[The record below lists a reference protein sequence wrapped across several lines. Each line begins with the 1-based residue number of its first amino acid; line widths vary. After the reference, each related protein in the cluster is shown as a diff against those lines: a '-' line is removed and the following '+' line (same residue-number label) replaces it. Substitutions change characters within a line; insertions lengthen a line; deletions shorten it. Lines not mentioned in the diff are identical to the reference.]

1 MTRYSQTIK
10 NLIYGISQQP
20 DILRLPNQLDE
31 QLNGFST
38 ESAGLQK
45 RPPTLYVQ
53 NLGTIPANKESLVH
67 IVDRDETEK
76 YIMMFDGTGVKVWDE
91 VGNAKTVKYENDGQ
105 SYITT
110 DNPRKDLSIITI
122 ADYTF
127 IVNKNKI
134 VKMSDEVV
142 PWKWDDHSCLVNVKS
157 GQYGRTYRILINGS
171 SIASFTTP
179 NGGNAD
185 DSKQIDTNYIRDKLA
200 EGATGKGWT
209 VEKFNSALWLHKDD
223 VTITKVQCDDGFNGQ
238 ALYGFFHSTQKFSNL
253 PSEAKDGYT
262 VEVIGDDGSVS
273 DNYYVSYSAK
283 ESIWKECAKPGIKA
297 GYDAST
303 MPHVMTRNADGSF
316 TVKIAE
322 WDDRKTGDDDSNPA
336 PSFVDQT
343 INDVFLFRNRL
354 GFLSGENVIL
364 SKSASFFDFWIAS
377 AIQVQDTDPID
388 NAVSDNKVCTLYH
401 AIPFN
406 QDLILFS
413 NETQFIMSADGVLT
427 PQNASAP
434 MVTAF
439 SCDRRVKPVSAGRRI
454 YYITKR
460 ALYSTVREYYTMND
474 TVGTKD
480 SQDITSHIPS
490 YIPNGVFSIY
500 PCSTE
505 NLFMVC
511 SSGEPN
517 SLFIYKYLFTEEA
530 RMQSAWSKWSFN
542 DSYIIGGGFINSVFY
557 MIIARGNNIY
567 LEKMIF
573 TYNTK
578 DYDDE
583 PYRVFLDRKAISS
596 PIDDDNFDDIEYTT
610 HLNIKDAYK
619 ELTPGASYGVVT
631 PDGHYYEWSYDDV
644 NNDKVEVP
652 GDLRG
657 QKLTFGE
664 IFEFRI
670 KLSTIMIKRNTQSGI
685 VAENEGR
692 LQLIRMKLEYNE
704 SGYFEVIISHKDA
717 RPEYKYVHTARVLG
731 SNVNKLGELPF
742 DTGTSLIPIM
752 SLNTNCIITIKSASP
767 TALSLIGYTWE
778 GNYIKRTRSI
788 G

>member
-53 NLGTIPANKESLVH
+53 NLGTTPANKESLVH

-76 YIMMFDGTGVKVWDE
+76 YIMLFDGTGVKVWDE
-91 VGNAKTVKYENDGQ
+91 VGNAKTVKYEDDGQ

-127 IVNKNKI
+127 IVNKNKT

-142 PWKWDDHSCLVNVKS
+142 PWYWDDHSCLVNVKS
-157 GQYGRTYRILINGS
+157 GQYGRTYSILINGS

-185 DSKQIDTNYIRDKLA
+185 DSKQIDTNYIRDQLA
-200 EGATGKGWT
+200 TKASGNGWT
-209 VEKFNSALWLHKDD
+209 VEKFNSALWLHKDS

-273 DNYYVSYSAK
+273 DNYYVSYSAA
-283 ESIWKECAKPGIKA
+283 ENIWKECAKPGIKA

-303 MPHVMTRNADGSF
+303 MPHVMTRNEDGSF
-316 TVKIAE
+316 TVKVAE

-388 NAVSDNKVCTLYH
+388 NAVSDNKVCVLYH

-406 QDLILFS
+406 QDLVLFS

-439 SCDRRVKPVSAGRRI
+439 SCDRNVKPVSAGRRI

-490 YIPNGVFSIY
+490 YIPNGVF
-500 PCSTE
+500 
-505 NLFMVC
+505 
-511 SSGEPN
+511 
-517 SLFIYKYLFTEEA
+517 
-530 RMQSAWSKWSFN
+530 
-542 DSYIIGGGFINSVFY
+542 
-557 MIIARGNNIY
+557 NI
-567 LEKMIF
+567 
-573 TYNTK
+573 
-578 DYDDE
+578 
-583 PYRVFLDRKAISS
+583 
-596 PIDDDNFDDIEYTT
+596 
-610 HLNIKDAYK
+610 
-619 ELTPGASYGVVT
+619 
-631 PDGHYYEWSYDDV
+631 
-644 NNDKVEVP
+644 
-652 GDLRG
+652 
-657 QKLTFGE
+657 
-664 IFEFRI
+664 
-670 KLSTIMIKRNTQSGI
+670 
-685 VAENEGR
+685 
-692 LQLIRMKLEYNE
+692 
-704 SGYFEVIISHKDA
+704 
-717 RPEYKYVHTARVLG
+717 
-731 SNVNKLGELPF
+731 
-742 DTGTSLIPIM
+742 
-752 SLNTNCIITIKSASP
+752 
-767 TALSLIGYTWE
+767 
-778 GNYIKRTRSI
+778 
-788 G
+788 